1 MEMSKSSTIGSF
13 VAKDY
18 RAATVFQKYGI
29 DFCCKGGRSI
39 EDVCTKNNLSSDT
52 LLNELANV
60 TEIPNKM
67 GVDFQS
73 WSMDLLVDYIERKHH
88 RYIRETTP
96 AIKEFLNKLC
106 EVHGTNHPELF
117 EIRSEFNSSADELVN
132 HMKYEEEMLFPMVR
146 NLVSTTA
153 GAVPQNF
160 TLQDSVKNMMIEHD
174 VEGERFRK
182 ISQLSDN
189 YTTPDDGC
197 TTYRVAYSL
206 LNEFES
212 DLHLHIHLE
221 NNILFTKILELERA
235 VLS

>member
-1 MEMSKSSTIGSF
+1 MEMSKTSTIGSF
-13 VAKDY
+13 VANDY

-39 EDVCTKNNLSSDT
+39 EDVCASKNLSSDS

-60 TEIPNKM
+60 LENPNKM
-67 GVDFQS
+67 GIDFQS

-88 RYIRETTP
+88 KYIRETTP
-96 AIKEFLNKLC
+96 AIKEFLDKLC
-106 EVHGTNHPELF
+106 EVHGANHPELF
-117 EIRSEFNSSADELVN
+117 EIRSEFNSSATELAN
-132 HMKYEEEMLFPMVR
+132 HMKNEEEILFPMVR
-146 NLVSTTA
+146 NLVNTKA
-153 GAVPQNF
+153 GEVQENF
-160 TLQDSVKNMMIEHD
+160 SLQDTIRNMMFEHD

-189 YTTPDDGC
+189 YTTPADGC

-206 LNEFES
+206 LNEFEN

-221 NNILFTKILELERA
+221 NNILFTKIFEMEST
-235 VLS
+235 VLN